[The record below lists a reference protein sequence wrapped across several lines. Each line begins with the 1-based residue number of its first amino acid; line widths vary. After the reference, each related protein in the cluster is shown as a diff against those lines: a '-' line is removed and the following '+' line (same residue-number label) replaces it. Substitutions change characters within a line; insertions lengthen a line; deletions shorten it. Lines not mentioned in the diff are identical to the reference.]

1 MKSGSVL
8 ITGAGRG
15 FGLALVEVFLARSWT
30 VFPLVRHAQDAARLK
45 AMQPDRCSPIVS
57 DVTAPDLAFKTSVA
71 LRDCPGL
78 DLLINNAGIGGWGK
92 TFAATTSEELETLFR
107 VHCVGAFNVIK
118 AVMPN
123 LQRSP
128 NPVIINVSSRLGSMM
143 RNAGPEFKGKPFS
156 YSYRIAKAAQNMLTL
171 CLLQEFEEQGIDVYA
186 IHPGEL
192 KTANAA
198 YDANRE
204 PKDAALKLMEWLEQD
219 LPASEKS
226 RYFDLF
232 RGPISW

>member
-15 FGLALVEVFLARSWT
+15 FGHALVEVFLAGSWT
-30 VFPLVRHAQDAARLK
+30 VFPLVRQVQDAARLK
-45 AMQPDRCSPIVS
+45 AMQPDRCTPIVS
-57 DVTAPDLAFKTSVA
+57 DVTAPDLAMKAAAA
-71 LRDCPGL
+71 LRHCTGL
-78 DLLINNAGIGGWGK
+78 DLLINNAGIGGLGK
-92 TFAATTSEELETLFR
+92 NFAATTTEELEALFR
-107 VHCVGAFNVIK
+107 VHCAGPFNVIK
-118 AVMPN
+118 AVMPK
-123 LQRSP
+123 LQKSL
-128 NPVIINVSSRLGSMM
+128 NPMIINVSSRLGSMT
-143 RNAGPEFKGKPFS
+143 RNAAAEFKGKPFS

-171 CLLQEFEEQGIDVYA
+171 CLLQEFEEQGIDIYA

-204 PKDAALKLMEWLEQD
+204 PKDAALKLMEWLERD
-219 LPASEKS
+219 LPTSEKR

>member
-1 MKSGSVL
+1 MKSKSVL

-15 FGLALVEVFLARSWT
+15 FGYALVEAFLAKAWT
-30 VFPLVRHAQDAARLK
+30 VFPLVRQEQDAARLK
-45 AMQPDRCSPIVS
+45 KMQPDRCAPIVS
-57 DVTAPDLAFKTSVA
+57 DVTAPDLPAKAAAV
-71 LRDCPGL
+71 LRDFQCL
-78 DLLINNAGIGGWGK
+78 DLLINNAGMGGVGK
-92 TFAATTSEELETLFR
+92 SFAATTTDELETLFR
-107 VHCVGAFNVIK
+107 IHCAGAFNVIK
-118 AVMPN
+118 AVMPH

-128 NPVIINVSSRLGSMM
+128 KPMIINVSSRLGSMT
-143 RNAGPEFKGKPFS
+143 RNASAEFKGKPFS

-171 CLLQEFEEQGIDVYA
+171 CLYQEFEDQGIDIYA

-204 PKDAALKLMEWLEQD
+204 PQDAALKLMEWLERD
-219 LPASEKS
+219 LSASEKR

-232 RGPISW
+232 RGPIPW